1 MMYMRPV
8 PIVLILSLLLFAC
21 SRSAVVKKLAGCDS
35 LVITYNVPDTD
46 SVIQT
51 VSTTET
57 KAIQKL
63 ARFLDGKSIEPR
75 SCGFDG
81 NMIFYKGGRAVL
93 PAVFSYSRE
102 DCRQFWFDLDNKTG
116 STRMSNEAIDFLKSL
131 LAGSSYY

>member
-1 MMYMRPV
+1 MCM
-8 PIVLILSLLLFAC
+8 IKNILYFLVVLLFSC
-21 SRSAVVKKLAGCDS
+21 SRSAVGKKLAGCDS
-35 LVITYNVPDTD
+35 LVITFNVPDTD

-81 NMIFYKGGRAVL
+81 NMIFYKDGRAVL

-131 LAGSSYY
+131 SAGSNYY